1 MAEWRRP
8 AGVRMVVFGQPAR
21 LFSLL
26 LVVYY
31 HHHHRGEHDEPGSG
45 SASGFIDSRRR
56 TDG

>member
-1 MAEWRRP
+1 M
-8 AGVRMVVFGQPAR
+8 RMVVFGQPAR